1 MIARISKGQL
11 LRWGA
16 LSVVLLS
23 VVVVPAAGG
32 AAPPPNIVVFMTDDE
47 PAFDGRFTDW
57 MPNRKA
63 LFQTQGVTFT
73 DFHSS
78 TPLCCPSR
86 ASFLTG
92 QYTHNHGVYANKA
105 ALFNPSMSLATQ
117 LLGVGYQNFLV
128 GKYMNGY
135 GQCNK
140 INCAPH
146 VPPGWTRFA
155 AFGNPAYYNYDF
167 WVDGVRRSY
176 GSAPSDY
183 STDVIRDTTL
193 SFMRGANPSKPM
205 FLWIATNGPH
215 SPATPAPRHAGVNCN
230 PARWT
235 PPSWNEADVSDKPAY
250 VRGLPLMKKA
260 GSNSVTCRPLLA
272 VDELIG
278 AVRNELSSEG
288 RLANTLFVYAGDN
301 GMSRGEHRLS
311 GKNAPYVTNVPFAM
325 SWTGHIAAGTKISTR
340 LENIDFAP
348 TVCEIVGCTL
358 GPYPNGQTRPDGL
371 SFAPLLLQN
380 TPFTRDTM
388 LEELTIANDGVPSW
402 ASVITTTYSPL
413 GLWQYTEYQTGEH
426 ELYDLSNGPC
436 WTWQPGSAGDPCDLQ
451 NVAGKPAYAS
461 VESSLRQRLTQLK
474 AQKGS

>member
-140 INCAPH
+140 IICAPH

-205 FLWIATNGPH
+205 FLWIATNGPY

-250 VRGLPLMKKA
+250 VRGQPLMKKA

-278 AVRNELSSEG
+278 AVRDELSSEG
-288 RLANTLFVYAGDN
+288 RLANTLFVYGGDN

-340 LENIDFAP
+340 LENIDFAHGLRDRRVHARAVSERTDP
-348 TVCEIVGCTL
+348 TGRAQLRAASAPELAVHAGRHARRADDRERRRAEL
-358 GPYPNGQTRPDGL
+358 GIGDHDDVFVAGALAVHRVSDRRARALRP
-371 SFAPLLLQN
+371 LQ
-380 TPFTRDTM
+380 R
-388 LEELTIANDGVPSW
+388 ACAG
-402 ASVITTTYSPL
+402 
-413 GLWQYTEYQTGEH
+413 
-426 ELYDLSNGPC
+426 
-436 WTWQPGSAGDPCDLQ
+436 PGSLALR
-451 NVAGKPAYAS
+451 AIPATSRTWRANRRTPPWSRVSDSAS
-461 VESSLRQRLTQLK
+461 PS
-474 AQKGS
+474 